1 MISNTTLLGIYMSK
15 QTEPQTKKQKLTKN
29 KTIWKKEEEK
39 SENYG
44 QTINVEFTT

>member
-29 KTIWKKEEEK
+29 KNIWKKEEK